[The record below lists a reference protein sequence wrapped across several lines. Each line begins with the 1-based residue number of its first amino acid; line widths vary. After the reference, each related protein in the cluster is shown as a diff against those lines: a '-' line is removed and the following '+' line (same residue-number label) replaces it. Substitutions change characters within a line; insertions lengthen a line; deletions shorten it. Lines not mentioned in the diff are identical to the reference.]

1 MKKFDINRVPLKDLI
16 FPDYNPRTISEKELT
31 QLKNSIEEFGY
42 IEPIIVNEYNN
53 HIVGGNQRARALT
66 ELGYEEVEVLYVYI
80 TDMIKEKACN
90 IALNKISGD
99 WDDDL
104 LQEILEEIQLSD
116 FDIELTGFSDI
127 ELEDLKIDDDSDESE
142 IVEDNF
148 KVEDEI
154 DVSVDNG
161 EIWQLGNH
169 RLYCGDSAN
178 INDINYLI
186 GESEIDMILT
196 DPPYGMGLDTDFSGM
211 ATFTNTEFNSRA
223 NPPKTTK
230 YKNRKIDEFNKN
242 FIKNI
247 FDLNINETFLF
258 GANYY
263 TQYLKDIN
271 NGSWLVWDKRA
282 NEDYTLEQSK
292 RADRGFG
299 SCFELVWSKKSHKQD
314 IIRIRWF
321 GVFGTEKEFDKKRSH
336 PTQKPVELNAWFLER
351 YSSPNDNILDLFGGS
366 GSTLLACEQT
376 NRNCYMMEID
386 PYYCQIIINRWEEF
400 SGKKAVKIGG

>member
-1 MKKFDINRVPLKDLI
+1 MNV
-16 FPDYNPRTISEKELT
+16 
-31 QLKNSIEEFGY
+31 
-42 IEPIIVNEYNN
+42 
-53 HIVGGNQRARALT
+53 
-66 ELGYEEVEVLYVYI
+66 
-80 TDMIKEKACN
+80 
-90 IALNKISGD
+90 
-99 WDDDL
+99 
-104 LQEILEEIQLSD
+104 
-116 FDIELTGFSDI
+116 
-127 ELEDLKIDDDSDESE
+127 
-142 IVEDNF
+142 
-148 KVEDEI
+148 
-154 DVSVDNG
+154 
-161 EIWQLGNH
+161 
-169 RLYCGDSAN
+169 
-178 INDINYLI
+178 
-186 GESEIDMILT
+186 
-196 DPPYGMGLDTDFSGM
+196 
-211 ATFTNTEFNSRA
+211 
-223 NPPKTTK
+223 
-230 YKNRKIDEFNKN
+230 
-242 FIKNI
+242 
-247 FDLNINETFLF
+247 NETFLF

-400 SGKKAVKIGG
+400 SAKKAVKIGG

>member
-1 MKKFDINRVPLKDLI
+1 MKKFDINRVLLKDLI

-42 IEPIIVNEYNN
+42 IEPIIVNSYNN

-66 ELGYEEVEVLYVYI
+66 ELGYKEVEVLYVYI

-104 LQEILEEIQLSD
+104 LQEILGEIQLSD

-127 ELEDLKIDDDSDESE
+127 ELEDLKIDDDSDERE

-242 FIKNI
+242 FIENI
-247 FDLNINETFLF
+247 FDLNVNETFLF